1 MTDLPSTPPPAGTP
15 AIPVVRLRGVTRS
28 IREGSAVHP
37 VLAGVDLDL
46 QRGQSAAVTGR
57 SGSGKS
63 TLLHLVAGLDQPD
76 AGAIL
81 LEGTDLLALDENRR
95 TALRRDRIGF
105 VFQSFHLLP
114 GLTVAENVALPLE
127 LAGRLDAAGRARTA
141 ELLQMVGLGHRAAS
155 HPDVLSGGEQQRVA
169 VARAL
174 VNRPALLLCDEPTG
188 NLDEQAAAMVMQLL
202 ERARS
207 EAGCALL
214 VVTHDAATAA
224 RCQRTLRLESGR
236 LVEVAR

>member
-1 MTDLPSTPPPAGTP
+1 MSTPGKPSLNPHPVPA
-15 AIPVVRLRGVTRS
+15 VRLRGVVRS
-28 IREGSAVHP
+28 IREGEVLHT

-46 QRGQSAAVTGR
+46 GRGRSAAVVGR

-63 TLLHLVAGLDQPD
+63 TLLHLMAGLDQPD
-76 AGAIL
+76 GGVIEV
-81 LEGTDLLALDENRR
+81 EGIDLLGLSESRR

-114 GLTVAENVALPLE
+114 ALTVAENVALPLE
-127 LAGRLDAAGRARTA
+127 LAGRMDAAGRARVA
-141 ELLQMVGLGHRAAS
+141 ELLQRVGLAGRADS
-155 HPDVLSGGEQQRVA
+155 NPDVLSGGEQQRVA

-174 VNRPALLLCDEPTG
+174 VNQPALLLCDEPTG
-188 NLDEQAAAMVMQLL
+188 NLDEAAAAQVMDLL

-207 EAGCALL
+207 ETGCAVL

-224 RCQRTLRLESGR
+224 RCQQVLRLEAGR
-236 LVEVAR
+236 LSEVAR

>member
-1 MTDLPSTPPPAGTP
+1 MSNAASPRATTDASTV
-15 AIPVVRLRGVTRS
+15 PVVRLRGVTRS
-28 IREGSAVHP
+28 IREGNTVHP
-37 VLAGVDLDL
+37 VLVGVDLDL
-46 QRGQSAAVTGR
+46 HRGQSVAVTGR

-76 AGAIL
+76 AGTIAV
-81 LEGTDLLALDENRR
+81 EGTDLRALDEARR
-95 TALRRDRIGF
+95 TALRRDRVGF

-114 GLTVAENVALPLE
+114 GLTTAENVALPLE
-127 LAGRLDAAGRARTA
+127 LAGRLDAAGRARTK
-141 ELLQMVGLGHRAAS
+141 ELLEMVGLGHRAAS

-174 VNRPALLLCDEPTG
+174 ANRPALLLCDEPTG
-188 NLDEQAAAMVMQLL
+188 NLDEQAADLVMHLL

-207 EAGCALL
+207 ETGCAVL